1 MVDIEVYSK
10 PKQKLRQPAAD
21 WLPST
26 PFLMGA
32 SGPSMS
38 GKGVLIQNIIMNPAL
53 YHDEKGEPVF
63 DEVHYW
69 TGSAKLDVNLD
80 KLRRWTEDVLKQDP
94 DKNPAIH
101 DGFKPE
107 EVREVI
113 ARQRKAV
120 RKARRESKRVPQM
133 LFVVDDLADD
143 KRTMGCQLIR
153 ELLLRGR
160 HSMISTILSTQKMRS
175 IDHACRLQFTALAQ
189 VAVRS
194 LKDWIVILEEFT
206 AAIDPKVLQQM
217 YDLATSDLYGFL
229 FIHLKNNCFFRPF
242 KSEMKAS

>member
-38 GKGVLIQNIIMNPAL
+38 GKGVLIQNIIMNPDL
-53 YHDEKGEPVF
+53 YHDEKGDPVF
-63 DEVHYW
+63 DEIHYW
-69 TGSAKLDVNLD
+69 AGSATLDTNLD

-94 DKNPAIH
+94 EKNPAIH
-101 DGFKPE
+101 DGFKPQ

-113 ARQRKAV
+113 ERQRKAV
-120 RKARRESKRVPQM
+120 RKARRESKRVPQI
-133 LFVVDDLADD
+133 LFIIDDLADD

-153 ELLLRGR
+153 ERMLRGR
-160 HSMISTILSTQKMRS
+160 HSWISTVHSTQKMRA
-175 IDHACRLQFTALAQ
+175 IDHACRLQLTALAQ
-189 VAVRS
+189 FAVRN
-194 LKDWIVILEEFT
+194 LKDFEVLKEEYT
-206 AAIDPKVLQQM
+206 ASIEPKVLQEL
-217 YDLATSDLYGFL
+217 YDLAASDPYGL
-229 FIHLKNNCFFRPF
+229 LLQI
-242 KSEMKAS
+242 

>member
-10 PKQKLRQPAAD
+10 NKQKTRQPAAD

-53 YHDEKGEPVF
+53 YHDEKGDPVF
-63 DEVHYW
+63 DEIHYW

-94 DKNPAIH
+94 EKNPAIH
-101 DGFKPE
+101 DGFKPQ

-113 ARQRKAV
+113 ERQRKAV
-120 RKARRESKRVPQM
+120 RKARRESKRVPQI

-153 ELLLRGR
+153 ELMLRGR
-160 HSMISTILSTQKMRS
+160 HSMISTILSTQKMRA

-189 VAVRS
+189 FAVRS
-194 LKDWIVILEEFT
+194 LKDFEVIKEEYT

-217 YDLATSDLYGFL
+217 YDLATSDPYGFL
-229 FIHLKNNCFFRPF
+229 FANLKDGTWFRSF
-242 KSEMKAS
+242 KSQLKAS